1 MYQQGLNE
9 NPVYVPRK
17 IRHDKYIVLTADEL
31 KILQRREINELKSE
45 IELFKLREERNR
57 KKVELQDDLVS
68 IFVTEQVQNPYLKEA
83 ILRAWN
89 EKNLKEME
97 RVTDVWRGKVNG
109 MIKAY
114 EKDKEFIRRHNQNRI
129 KEQNSN
135 TSRQVLNPRGNLED
149 NSLLVRNE
157 NPEGVIQNNSG
168 QFRNRNIVTAQEND
182 SPLALEDT
190 REAAE
195 EEEIS
200 RQGEIEMISQIDTMP
215 NRSPSSAPVIDVDI
229 EDQGSNLNTILTAET
244 IPSSQRAIHRSSI
257 DLEEVESDE
266 NFSDA
271 ESSQI
276 LFENT
281 QDIRDAQRLATLTD
295 TSEDEADDEEIGGQQ
310 DFQSS
315 YNLRKKRRKVRNSY
329 SPQLQQQSTSQ
340 RRPQRQRS
348 STSQAIDSQQRR

>member
-31 KILQRREINELKSE
+31 EILQRREINELKSE

-257 DLEEVESDE
+257 DLEEVESKI
-266 NFSDA
+266 SVM
-271 ESSQI
+271 Q
-276 LFENT
+276 
-281 QDIRDAQRLATLTD
+281 
-295 TSEDEADDEEIGGQQ
+295 
-310 DFQSS
+310 
-315 YNLRKKRRKVRNSY
+315 
-329 SPQLQQQSTSQ
+329 
-340 RRPQRQRS
+340 
-348 STSQAIDSQQRR
+348 SQARFFLKIHRISVMHRGWQHSLIQVKMKLMTKKLVASRIFRTATIYGRNVGKRGTAIRLNYSNRVPAKKDLSAKDHQLLKP